1 MIEILECQYSIASGQ
16 LEQGGR
22 LAFCAVSSSAWPAEP
37 EGVRRPVAGAATGTP
52 PTRLSYRTYE
62 LIKDR
67 LLDGRYA
74 AGERLSVD
82 ALKTEFG
89 VSKQPVMEALRR
101 LSVDGLVEIIPQVG
115 CQVARYTTAEVA
127 DFIMFFGEIEASI
140 AEVAA
145 ARRTDAQ
152 LARMD
157 VVSQQIAQIARDDD
171 PVERAHR
178 YRVLNREFHTVIH
191 DMSHSRIMAE
201 FSRRMW
207 DLGDFLITTTEVAH
221 PLHAVLDERH
231 ADHERIRNAL
241 IRQDGA
247 TARKEMASH
256 IARTV
261 TPH

>member
-1 MIEILECQYSIASGQ
+1 
-16 LEQGGR
+16 
-22 LAFCAVSSSAWPAEP
+22 
-37 EGVRRPVAGAATGTP
+37 
-52 PTRLSYRTYE
+52 LSYRTYE
-62 LIKDR
+62 LIKER
-67 LLDGRYA
+67 LLDGRYV

-145 ARRTDAQ
+145 ARRTVAQ

-157 VVSQQIAQIARDDD
+157 AVSQQIAQVAQVAFHGD
-171 PVERAHR
+171 PVDRAHR
-178 YRVLNREFHTVIH
+178 YRVLNREFHSVIH

-261 TPH
+261 TPQ

>member
-1 MIEILECQYSIASGQ
+1 MIKILEFQHRTASGQ

-37 EGVRRPVAGAATGTP
+37 EGVRRPVASAATGTP

-62 LIKDR
+62 LIKER

-157 VVSQQIAQIARDDD
+157 AVSQQIGG
-171 PVERAHR
+171 RAG
-178 YRVLNREFHTVIH
+178 RVPR
-191 DMSHSRIMAE
+191 
-201 FSRRMW
+201 
-207 DLGDFLITTTEVAH
+207 
-221 PLHAVLDERH
+221 
-231 ADHERIRNAL
+231 
-241 IRQDGA
+241 
-247 TARKEMASH
+247 
-256 IARTV
+256 
-261 TPH
+261 